1 MDINTFKS
9 AIDKIRNCECMA
21 EDEYYL
27 LMHVADKN
35 TGEGKK
41 ARRAF
46 YLSSLNDHKA
56 LSFLTDRDEDREEY
70 YSEYGRKYQ

>member
-1 MDINTFKS
+1 MDLLKN
-9 AIDKIRNCECMA
+9 AIEKIRNCECMA

-27 LMHVADKN
+27 LMSVADRN
-35 TGEGKK
+35 NGEGRK

-56 LSFLTDRDEDREEY
+56 LSFLTDRDEDRD
-70 YSEYGRKYQ
+70 GG